1 MSFVAVVITAVVS
14 FVAGLCAEY
23 RTSKADVK
31 ALEARIAADAR
42 AEIRAALATVTS
54 DIKTWDAKAKEGSE
68 SVIAQFEARIKQ
80 IL

>member
-14 FVAGLCAEY
+14 FVAGLYAEY
-23 RTSKADVK
+23 RTGKADVK

-42 AEIRAALATVTS
+42 AEIRAAIATVTS